1 MTDQVSYPVPF
12 AGRDIRFRRPIA
24 GQLIILRRR
33 LLRLQEKASQTTD
46 EQERLQLSNQLVID
60 TLNVVESLIV
70 NPEDAEFLE
79 NAMLMGKVGHEEV
92 MAVLGMKFEDPQPVK
107 ATKNTA
113 KTTAKTATKTT
124 ANRGRTKR

>member
-1 MTDQVSYPVPF
+1 M
-12 AGRDIRFRRPIA
+12 FRRPIA

-46 EQERLQLSNQLVID
+46 EQERLELSNQLVID

-70 NPEDAEFLE
+70 SPQDAEFLE
-79 NAMLMGKVGHEEV
+79 NAMLTGKVGHEDV
-92 MAVLGMKFEDPQPVK
+92 MAVLGMKFDDPKPVK
-107 ATKNTA
+107 ATKRPA
-113 KTTAKTATKTT
+113 KAAAKTT